1 MTSQKIKIFCDFDGT
16 ITTKDVGEYM
26 FEEFGD
32 IEKAY
37 EIFQRWVKKEIDYA
51 QVWTELA
58 EQIKDLKAEEL
69 DAFLETIDIQY
80 GFSEFIQFC
89 KSNNF
94 EFTILSDG
102 MDYYIK
108 KILNHNKFEDLNFF
122 SNNFVFTSEGPKFSF
137 PYTDEECKDCATCK
151 RNILIDKSSDD
162 DITIYI
168 GDGLSDTCP
177 AQYVDFIFAKKS
189 LLKFC
194 EKERISYYPF
204 KNFKDVIARIK
215 PMLEKKRIKKRHQ
228 AELKRK
234 ALYALG

>member
-1 MTSQKIKIFCDFDGT
+1 MRTQKIKVFCDFDGT
-16 ITTKDVGEYM
+16 IATKDVGEHM
-26 FEEFGD
+26 FEVFGD
-32 IEKAY
+32 FEKAY
-37 EIFQRWVKKEIDYA
+37 AIFQRWVNKEIDSA
-51 QVWTELA
+51 QEWTELS
-58 EQIKDLKAEEL
+58 ELIKDLKPKEF
-69 DAFLETIDIQY
+69 DAFLKTIEIQY
-80 GFSEFIQFC
+80 GFKEFIQFC
-89 KSNNF
+89 KENDF

-108 KILNHNKFEDLNFF
+108 RILEDNGFGDLKFYSNK
-122 SNNFVFTSEGPKFSF
+122 FVFTDDGPKFSF
-137 PYTDEECKDCATCK
+137 PYSDEECKDCANCK
-151 RNILIDKSSDD
+151 RNILIDNSSDE

-177 AQYVDFIFAKKS
+177 AQYADFIFAKKS

-215 PMLEKKRIKKRHQ
+215 PLLEKKKIKKRHQ

-234 ALYALG
+234 ALYELG